1 MRLLSSIIFLKLG
14 CALLFADVGRNSS
27 PPTDPTEANIAKLVG
42 RILER
47 SHYSQRRFDDEVSS
61 QFLDRYLET
70 LDGQHLHFL
79 QSDLKEFETY
89 RTTLDDRTLKTG
101 DTSPAHIIF
110 ARLLQRIG
118 ERVNYATNL
127 LHSEKF
133 EFTGEDRYTFNRKE
147 IPRPKDLNEA
157 KKLWRQHLRFEYL
170 QEKLSAVDAGGIK
183 AKHVSLKDDLQKIE
197 KIEVHEKNNPSVII
211 TNSPSAKKALKQQ
224 KGSAEE
230 IIKTLTRRYNQVQR
244 NFKEL
249 TGNEVFEIYL
259 TALAHVYDPHSDY
272 MSHEQLENFAISMKL
287 SLLGIGALL
296 ESEDG
301 YVRIKDLISGGPAA
315 QSKQLKIKDRIVA
328 VAQTNKEP
336 VDVVDMP
343 LKKVVEQIR
352 GPKGTEV
359 RLTIIPVDAA
369 DPSVRKTI
377 TLIRDEIKLEDQ
389 EAKAKVIE
397 IPADK
402 NQPLRL
408 GVIDLPSFYEDFQ
421 LEGKKGEHK
430 STTADVS
437 KLIKKLNQEKV
448 SGIIL
453 DLRRNGG
460 GALSEAINLT
470 GLFIKKGPVVQTKD
484 PSGEIIVDKDTDES
498 VLYDGPLIILTSRFS
513 ASASEILAGALQ
525 DYGRALIVGDSSTH
539 GKGTVQSL
547 AQLEPIMK
555 DNKLAYAFNP
565 GALKITIR
573 KFYRASGSST
583 QLKGVIPDLILPS
596 INNYAEVGEA
606 SLENPLPWD
615 EVSPAKYEKLN
626 RVAPFLAELKKRST
640 HRVATEKDFA
650 YVRDDIERFKKTLAD
665 KSFSLNEHQR
675 LKETK
680 ELKAVAEA
688 RKKERQ
694 ARKEPASKVFE
705 VTLKN
710 LALPGLQTPAPKTN
724 EVALA
729 ESRLPD
735 DEDFPEDKTPAVDVT
750 LEEAKHIL
758 TDYISLAPAENR
770 GLSLVK

>member
-14 CALLFADVGRNSS
+14 CALLLADVAKNSS
-27 PPTDPTEANIAKLVG
+27 APTDPTEANIAKLVG

-47 SHYSQRRFDDEVSS
+47 SHYSQKRFDDEVSS

-89 RTTLDDRTLKTG
+89 RTTLDDRTLKSG
-101 DTSPAHIIF
+101 DTSPAHIMF
-110 ARLLQRIG
+110 ARLLQRVG

-147 IPRPKDLNEA
+147 IPRPQDLNDA

-170 QEKLSAVDAGGIK
+170 QEKLSAIAGVK
-183 AKHVSLKDDLQKIE
+183 
-197 KIEVHEKNNPSVII
+197 
-211 TNSPSAKKALKQQ
+211 TNSVSNKKVKNKKSAP
-224 KGSAEE
+224 EE

-249 TGNEVFEIYL
+249 TENEVFEIYL

-328 VAQTNKEP
+328 VAQTNREP

-402 NQPLRL
+402 NHPLRL

-484 PSGEIIVDKDTDES
+484 INGEITVDKDTDES

-525 DYGRALIVGDSSTH
+525 DYERALIVGDSSTH

-640 HRVATEKDFA
+640 HRVTTEKDFA
-650 YVRDDIERFKKTLAD
+650 YVRDDIKRFKKTLAD
-665 KSFSLNEHQR
+665 KSFSLNEQQR
-675 LKETK
+675 LKETR
-680 ELKAVAEA
+680 ELKAIAEA

-694 ARKEPASKVFE
+694 ARKESAQKVFE

-710 LALPGLQTPAPKTN
+710 TALPGLQTPAPKTN

-758 TDYISLAPAENR
+758 TDYISLAPPENR